1 MINYIQLLILI
12 FIYKILIFIF
22 KIFLELKKS
31 KNFQYFNIEKNKI
44 EYEHRCLLNRIIITI
59 QKFNFIKN
67 NSIFFQ
73 LFSKFANYLYQDSY
87 VKFIDKNKHPIR
99 EIKKFCKNNG
109 INYDENNWIWK
120 KKPIEFES
128 INDFFMRR
136 LKNEIIEQNFIVS
149 PVTGIV
155 IKYKS
160 IYDIGVSIKGD
171 TFNNLLLNDQNL
183 ISNTCYYFY
192 LSPADYHCF
201 HSPIEGFIENIEDLR
216 FTNVCS
222 GSVKPDLLNSK
233 PNIIFFNKR
242 YIITL
247 RKDNFK
253 LMMVI
258 IGGFNTDS
266 IIIDSKI
273 IKGSKINKGD
283 YIGSFGIGGSAVL
296 LLTNTN
302 ILIDAKLDTHFEN
315 KKIPIKIHMG
325 ENFGKI

>member
-1 MINYIQLLILI
+1 MSIFIQLVI
-12 FIYKILIFIF
+12 FIILIFIF
-22 KIFLELKKS
+22 KILIEFRKS
-31 KNFQYFNIEKNKI
+31 KNFQYFNIENNKI
-44 EYEHRCLLNRIIITI
+44 EYEHRSLINRIIITI
-59 QKFNFIKN
+59 QKLNFIKN
-67 NSIFFQ
+67 NNILFQ

-99 EIKKFCKNNG
+99 EIQKFCINNG
-109 INYDENNWIWK
+109 IKYDENNWIWE

-149 PVTGIV
+149 PVTGVV

-171 TFNNLLLNDQNL
+171 TFNNLLLKDQKF
-183 ISNTCYYFY
+183 ISNACYYFY
-192 LSPADYHCF
+192 LSPTDYHCF

-216 FTNVCS
+216 YTNVCS

-247 RKDNFK
+247 RKDNLK
-253 LMMVI
+253 LIMVI

-273 IKGSKINKGD
+273 IKGSKLNKGD

-302 ILIDAKLDTHFEN
+302 ILIDTKLATHFEDKN
-315 KKIPIKIHMG
+315 IPIKIQMG
-325 ENFGKI
+325 KNFGKI